1 MTIIETPT
9 REQVMAEHDEILARL
24 RDRYNT
30 TDTSELRDIS
40 VSGEMSGRTPPP
52 WSASSA
58 LTTCLRDGES
68 SRRTRGGSRQVR

>member
-30 TDTSELRDIS
+30 TDTSELRGIS
-40 VSGEMSGRTPPP
+40 VSGEMSGEDAAAVERLLGLDYLL
-52 WSASSA
+52 AG
-58 LTTCLRDGES
+58 R
-68 SRRTRGGSRQVR
+68 